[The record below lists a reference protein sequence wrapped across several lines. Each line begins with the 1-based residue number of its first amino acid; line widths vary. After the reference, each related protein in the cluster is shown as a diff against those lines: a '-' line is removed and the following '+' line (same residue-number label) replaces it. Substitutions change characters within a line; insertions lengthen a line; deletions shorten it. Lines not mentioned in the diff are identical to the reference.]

1 MPPSLGRRA
10 VPLVLCVDDDATAR
24 MLTRLA
30 IAAAGFDVAEAA
42 NGREA
47 IEVFEK
53 SRPDLVLLD
62 VHMDDVDGFEVCA
75 AIRGSAHGREVPVV
89 MLTGDDDADTI
100 RRAWD
105 VGATDFEGKDVPAGI
120 LSQRVRFML
129 RSKSVLD
136 DLHDS
141 ERRLADAQRLA
152 RIGNWEWEHESGRHT
167 WSPMMFELFGAD
179 RAARPTH
186 ELFLELIQPV
196 DRERIRALL
205 SGATRQHIMPV
216 DDFRAVGPD
225 GEEVVLQI
233 RARAVCSASGEP
245 IGVAGTLQDITEIRR
260 AENRIRQL
268 AYYDA
273 VTGLP
278 NRRLFIERLEAALAD
293 ARRRRAHLAV
303 IFLDL
308 DNFKTVNDTLGH
320 AAGDDLLKTVADRL
334 RATTRATDAVVRIES
349 GDDAPIGRLGG
360 DEFVVLLS
368 DVRRD
373 VDAGVVAGRLIRTL
387 KEPYTIDGRE
397 IFVSASA
404 GISMHPKDA
413 LDADALLINAD
424 AAMYAAKEAGRDG
437 FRFFDSALNDAAER
451 RLAIESG
458 LRRALEK
465 DELRLRFQPIVDTG
479 TGAVT
484 GGECLVRWEHPERGM
499 VPPGLFIAVAEESGL
514 IAAIGQWVIRA
525 ACRQQREWRG
535 DGRVIPLS
543 VNVSNRELQTRD
555 YARHLAR
562 MVAEL
567 DGDPAHLTIEITEG
581 VLLRESDVVMDNL
594 RQLRERGFRISIDDF
609 GIGYSSLSYLRRFPV
624 NQLKIDRS
632 FVMDLEDH
640 PDAVALTEAIALLSH
655 RLGIETVAE
664 GVETERQLEILTGL
678 GFRKVQGYY
687 FGKPLTAQEF
697 SERVNGLYV

>member
-1 MPPSLGRRA
+1 
-10 VPLVLCVDDDATAR
+10 
-24 MLTRLA
+24 
-30 IAAAGFDVAEAA
+30 
-42 NGREA
+42 
-47 IEVFEK
+47 
-53 SRPDLVLLD
+53 
-62 VHMDDVDGFEVCA
+62 
-75 AIRGSAHGREVPVV
+75 
-89 MLTGDDDADTI
+89 
-100 RRAWD
+100 
-105 VGATDFEGKDVPAGI
+105 
-120 LSQRVRFML
+120 
-129 RSKSVLD
+129 
-136 DLHDS
+136 
-141 ERRLADAQRLA
+141 
-152 RIGNWEWEHESGRHT
+152 
-167 WSPMMFELFGAD
+167 MMFELFGA
-179 RAARPTH
+179 APTARPTH
-186 ELFLELIQPV
+186 ELFLELIRHE
-196 DRERIRALL
+196 DRERICTLL
-205 SGATRQHIMPV
+205 SGASRQHDMPV
-216 DDFRAVGPD
+216 DDFRAARPD

-233 RARAVCSASGEP
+233 RAQAVCSASGEP

-260 AENRIRQL
+260 AENRIRHL

-308 DNFKTVNDTLGH
+308 DHFKTVNDTLGH
-320 AAGDDLLKTVADRL
+320 AAGDELLKAVADRL
-334 RATTRATDAVVRIES
+334 RATTRATDAVVRIEF

-360 DEFVVLLS
+360 DEFVVLLA

-373 VDAGVVAGRLIRTL
+373 VDAGVVASRLIRTL
-387 KEPYTIDGRE
+387 KEPCTIDGRE

-404 GISMHPKDA
+404 GISMYPKDA
-413 LDADALLINAD
+413 LDADALLMNAD

-437 FRFFDSALNDAAER
+437 FRFFDSALNEAAER

-465 DELRLRFQPIVDTG
+465 DELRLRFQPIVDAG

-499 VPPGLFIAVAEESGL
+499 VPPGVFIPVAEESGL
-514 IAAIGQWVIRA
+514 IAAIGEWVIRA
-525 ACRQQREWRG
+525 ACRQQREWLC

-543 VNVSNRELQTRD
+543 VNVSSRELQTRD
-555 YARHLAR
+555 YAWHVAQ

-581 VLLRESDVVMDNL
+581 VLLRESGVVMDNL

-609 GIGYSSLSYLRRFPV
+609 GTGYSSLSYLRRFPV
-624 NQLKIDRS
+624 DQLKIDRS
-632 FVMDLEDH
+632 FVMDLENH

-687 FGKPLTAQEF
+687 FGKPLTAEEF
-697 SERVNGLYV
+697 RERASGLNV